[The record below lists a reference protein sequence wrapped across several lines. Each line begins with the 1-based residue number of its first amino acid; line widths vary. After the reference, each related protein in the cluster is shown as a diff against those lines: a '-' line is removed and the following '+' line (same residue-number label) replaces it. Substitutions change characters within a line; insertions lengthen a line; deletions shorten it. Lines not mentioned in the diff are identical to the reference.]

1 MVQENNKLRKK
12 IYSLFLV
19 SLFLGTASMIGYLF
33 HKLQFSETNIVI
45 VYILFVLLSARLTTG
60 YFYGILSSI
69 ASTFAYNY
77 LFTEP
82 YFTFQVNDPGYII
95 TFIIM
100 TITAVI
106 TSALTS
112 RVKQNAVESS
122 RKEIETRALYQ
133 LTNHLTDAMDMHDI
147 AKITAET
154 ISEIFSYK
162 IGFLCFDENGMP
174 EKSFVQQISKEK
186 QIYREID
193 DVLQI
198 KYRIEELRTPFYIN
212 DEFCD
217 WPIYGRETIL
227 GILRIPKEISE
238 SLKDSQIKL
247 LHTMLESTA
256 LAMDRIR
263 ESKQRLKLKEE
274 IVQERYRGNLLRAIS
289 HDLRTPLSGIMGTAE
304 ILMDMTKERQE
315 ELDLVSAIYKDAD
328 WLRSLVENILNL
340 TKLQEG
346 KLVINKQYEVLEE
359 LIGSAIGH
367 FSRRSPEYEII
378 VDLPEKI
385 IMIPVDAKLIMQ
397 VLINLIDNAMKH
409 SKANSKIRIEVIEKE
424 LKKEVEVS
432 VIDNGEGITSEDLP
446 NIFQM
451 FYTSNCRIADV
462 KHGIGLGLS
471 ICEAIIH
478 AHGGTIKAENRQD
491 KCGAVFQFTLPMEE
505 NAYE

>member
-1 MVQENNKLRKK
+1 MILEKDKLNRK
-12 IYSLFLV
+12 IYSLLLV
-19 SLFLGTASMIGYLF
+19 TLFLGTASMIGYLF
-33 HKLQFSETNIVI
+33 QKLEFSETNIVI
-45 VYILFVLLSARLTTG
+45 VYILFVLLSARLTSG

-69 ASTFAYNY
+69 ASMFAYNY

-133 LTNHLTDAMDMHDI
+133 LTNHLTDAIDMHDI

-154 ISEIFSYK
+154 ISEIVSYK
-162 IGFLCFDENGMP
+162 IGFLCFDENGVP
-174 EKSFVQQISKEK
+174 EKSFVQQVSKEK
-186 QIYREID
+186 YIYREID
-193 DVLQI
+193 DIKQI
-198 KYRIEELRTPFYIN
+198 KYRIEELRTAYYIS

-256 LAMDRIR
+256 LAMDRLR
-263 ESKQRLKLKEE
+263 ESKQRLKSKEE

-289 HDLRTPLSGIMGTAE
+289 HDLRTPLSAIMGTAE
-304 ILMDMTKERQE
+304 ILMDMTKEQQE
-315 ELDLVSAIYKDAD
+315 EYILVSAIYKDAD

-367 FSRRSPEYEII
+367 FSRRSLEFEIT

-409 SKANSKIRIEVIEKE
+409 SKINSEIRIEVMEME
-424 LKKEVEVS
+424 SKKEVEVS

-451 FYTSNCRIADV
+451 FYTSNCRITDV

-471 ICEAIIH
+471 ICEAIIQ
-478 AHGGTIKAENRQD
+478 AHGGTIRAENRQD
-491 KCGAVFQFTLPMEE
+491 NCGAIFRFTLPMEE
-505 NAYE
+505 KI